1 MTSWGEPEKFQTDT
15 KEHIDV
21 DCLPPAFADM
31 VKAVSESLMVSTE
44 MVAGAG
50 LGVLSVCC
58 NKHQVCLNNDERFE
72 PLALYM
78 IGVAGAGE
86 KKSPVLNILKK
97 PIDGWVKHKNMQLR
111 PQIVESKQR
120 YKNLKSRLARA
131 ERDFDKGKCDEAETI
146 RLAQELDRFEHVKP
160 VRLYS
165 GDTTA
170 EKLTQLLKENDER
183 FSIVSSEGGI
193 LQVISGDRYGNG
205 TGNYDVYCQAFNGE
219 PVSYDRMVAGSIVL
233 NAPVLSMVLFI
244 QPVILSDLLAN
255 KTLRGVGLIDRC
267 LFFNPES
274 SIGRDRF
281 ESPPISP
288 KAQTNYENMIW
299 RLLEEQQRKT
309 IRLSD
314 DARKQFG
321 EWYDRITID
330 TPLLYG
336 DIPGW
341 ASKFRGIVC
350 RIAAILQMCEDGAD
364 FISGD
369 NMFKA
374 IVISD
379 YFAEQARML
388 LQADGLNGT
397 EHAAKY
403 IIDRLKVLKNKTYT
417 NEAGQITLPYRILRQ
432 NIHRKDLRQKSD
444 YNEPLQILIDK
455 GWIDLNGNDF
465 NTFSEIYINPALW
478 G

>member
-1 MTSWGEPEKFQTDT
+1 MGSWGEPETFQTDT
-15 KEHIDV
+15 KEHIDL

-31 VKAVSESLMVSTE
+31 VKAVSESLQVSTD

-58 NKHQVCLNNDERFE
+58 NKHQVCLKDGWFQ
-72 PLALYM
+72 PLSLYM
-78 IGVAGAGE
+78 IGVAAAGE
-86 KKSPVLNILKK
+86 KKSPVLNALKK
-97 PIDGWVKHKNMQLR
+97 PIDGWVKQKNSDLK
-111 PQIVESKQR
+111 PQIAESKQR
-120 YKNLKSRLARA
+120 YKNLKSRLAKA
-131 ERDFDKGKCDEAETI
+131 ERDLDKGKCDEAETI
-146 RLAQELDRFEHVKP
+146 RLAQELDCFEPVNP

-170 EKLTQLLKENDER
+170 EKLTQLLQENEER
-183 FSIVSSEGGI
+183 FSILSSEGGI
-193 LQVISGDRYGNG
+193 LKVLSGDRYGNG

-219 PVSYDRMVAGSIVL
+219 AVSYDRMVAGSIVL
-233 NAPVLSMVLFI
+233 DAPVLSMVLFI
-244 QPVILSDLLAN
+244 QPVILSDLLGN
-255 KTLRGVGLIDRC
+255 ETLQGVGLVDRC
-267 LFFNPES
+267 LFFNPKS
-274 SIGRDRF
+274 SIGRERF
-281 ESPPISP
+281 ESAPVSP

-299 RLLEEQQRKT
+299 RLLEEQQKKT

-321 EWYDRITID
+321 EWYDRFTR
-330 TPLLYG
+330 
-336 DIPGW
+336 DIPFLYEDLTGW
-341 ASKFRGIVC
+341 ASKFRGTVG
-350 RIAAILQMCEDGAD
+350 RIAAILQMCEDGAIN
-364 FISGD
+364 ISGD

-379 YFAEQARML
+379 YFAEQARMI
-388 LQADGLNGT
+388 LQADGLNKT
-397 EHAAKY
+397 EQAAKY
-403 IIDRLKVLKNKTYT
+403 IIDRLKALKNKTYT
-417 NEAGQITLPYRILRQ
+417 NEAGEITLPYRILRQ